1 MKTDQYLREQGV
13 TFEHRTHTPV
23 YTAQELAAE
32 EHISGRHVAKVVIV
46 QAEQRG
52 YVMCVL
58 PASHKLDLIKVAY
71 ALGVNRCRLADEAE
85 MGELF
90 PDAEI
95 GAEPPFGNL
104 YDMATLVDSRLTGD
118 DRILFNAG
126 SHRDAIEMKFTDY
139 EHLAAPHVA
148 DISVAA

>member
-13 TFEHRTHTPV
+13 IFEHRTHTPV

-32 EHISGRHVAKVVIV
+32 EHVSGRNVAKVVIV

-58 PASHKLDLIKVAY
+58 PASQKLDLTKAAY
-71 ALGVNRCRLADEAE
+71 ALGVRRCRLADETE

-90 PDAEI
+90 PDTEV

-104 YDMATLVDSRLTGD
+104 YDMTTLVDSRLTSD
-118 DRILFNAG
+118 VRILFNAD
-126 SHRDAIEMKFTDY
+126 SHRDAIEMNFADY
-139 EHLAAPHVA
+139 QRLASPHVA
-148 DISVAA
+148 DISVGT

>member
-13 TFEHRTHTPV
+13 MFEHRTHTPV

-32 EHISGRHVAKVVIV
+32 EHISGRLVAKVVIV
-46 QAEQRG
+46 QAEQHG
-52 YVMCVL
+52 YAMCVL
-58 PASHKLDLIKVAY
+58 PASQKLDLTKVAY
-71 ALGVNRCRLADEAE
+71 ALGVHRCRLADETE

-104 YDMATLVDSRLTGD
+104 YDMTTLVDTRLTAD
-118 DRILFNAG
+118 AHILFNAG
-126 SHRDAIEMKFTDY
+126 SHRDAIEMSFADY
-139 EHLAAPHVA
+139 QRLTSPHVA
-148 DISVAA
+148 DIAVSS